1 MNYPSIVVSGLK
13 ANGSKTVK
21 RTVTNVGEAYSTYT
35 ASVEAPAGMHVQ
47 VVPNK
52 LHFTKYV
59 KKQSFQVT
67 FILTTTYKGHLFG
80 SLAWSNW
87 KYKVRSPLV
96 VSNE

>member
-1 MNYPSIVVSGLK
+1 MNYPSILISGLK

-21 RTVTNVGEAYSTYT
+21 RTVTNVGEVYSTYT
-35 ASVEAPAGMHVQ
+35 VSVEAPAGVHVE
-47 VVPNK
+47 VVPIK
-52 LHFTKYV
+52 LHFTKNV

-67 FILTTTYKGHLFG
+67 FITTTSKGHLFG
-80 SLAWSNW
+80 SLTWSNG